1 MSLQNCPKCWTL
13 RCYTDQLER
22 TPCYGPGVNGTR
34 ITKVVCRK
42 KRVKF
47 DAQQRNHMAQR
58 VRRNK
63 QMPDDILDHV
73 TPDY

>member
-1 MSLQNCPKCWTL
+1 ML
-13 RCYTDQLER
+13 RSWGEWDKNNQ
-22 TPCYGPGVNGTR
+22 GGVQ
-34 ITKVVCRK
+34 K